1 MDSGRSW
8 IRDKIPQR
16 HARSHHRSLLLCHCT
31 HNSHIWSVVLWF
43 RMACP
48 KEPGHPL
55 LTLLFNIHLFCL
67 LAPSDHLEAYA
78 FASRPHQQVL
88 KVYAPSY
95 ETHGRM
101 WPHMYNRITAS
112 LVLYQLTMLGYF
124 GAKKFVYGGLLT
136 PLPILTLLFVYFCT
150 TKYYRFFQSTAL
162 DVACREL
169 KETPNLEGVFRSYI
183 PPSLSSDKADED
195 QFEDALSQVSR
206 TGSMA

>member
-1 MDSGRSW
+1 
-8 IRDKIPQR
+8 
-16 HARSHHRSLLLCHCT
+16 
-31 HNSHIWSVVLWF
+31 
-43 RMACP
+43 
-48 KEPGHPL
+48 
-55 LTLLFNIHLFCL
+55 
-67 LAPSDHLEAYA
+67 
-78 FASRPHQQVL
+78 
-88 KVYAPSY
+88 
-95 ETHGRM
+95 M

-124 GAKKFVYGGLLT
+124 GVKKFVYGGLLI

-150 TKYYRFFQSTAL
+150 KKYYRFFQFTAL

-169 KETPNLEGVFRSYI
+169 KETPNMEGVFRSYI